1 MRWVVDSSL
10 KARGLVFALGAVV
23 LFLGVTQVRNMPV
36 DVLPEFSPP
45 TVEIRT
51 EALGLSA
58 VEVEQLITAPMEQ
71 NLLNGVAFLDEIRS
85 ESVSGLSSIELI
97 FEPGTELLSA
107 RQVVQE
113 RLTQAHGA
121 LPQVSKPPQML
132 QPLSSTRRVMMVG
145 LSSQEISPI
154 EQSVLARWTIRPR
167 LMGVPGVANVAI
179 WGQRERQLQVHVDPE
194 RLQAAGVSL
203 DQVVE
208 TTGNALWV
216 SPLSF
221 LEASTPGTGGFIDT
235 SQQRIGIQHVLPIDS
250 TDDLAAVIVEG
261 CTNTTPS
268 ATRHVDANCPTDA
281 PRPPVRLGDVTTVV
295 EGHQPLIGDAVFSD
309 GPGLLLVVEKFPEAN
324 TLEVTEGV
332 EDALDGLA
340 PGLSGLE
347 MDPSLYRPATY
358 IEESSD
364 NLREALLIGAI
375 LLALVLGI
383 LLFDWRAALV
393 AVLAIGLSL
402 VAAALV
408 LHLRGT
414 TMNAMVFAGLV
425 LALVVLVDDAVTDT
439 SAIRQRLRA
448 RSGNGDEGA
457 ATSAVRE
464 AALAVRNPALYG
476 TVVIVLTLLPLL
488 VLRGE
493 SGAFFPPLAISYATA
508 VLVSLVVALVATP
521 ALSLTLLG
529 SAPLHGRGSPV
540 ARWLQRGYDRALPKV
555 VPRWPAAVIAV
566 AVAVVAAIG
575 VLPFLDR
582 GRSLLPSFK
591 DTDLLIRWDGAPG
604 TSLAAMQRITDRA
617 GDELRSLPGVRT
629 VGAHVG
635 RAVTSDQVVGINA
648 SEIWVSV
655 HPTADYDETVR
666 SVEEVVDGYPGLD
679 RAVLTYPTERV
690 REVLKRGTDDDL
702 TVRVYGQDLDTLESE
717 AGEVRRALAGIQGV
731 ADPSV
736 QRLAEEPTLEV
747 EVDLARA
754 QLAGV
759 KPGDVRRA
767 AAVLLS
773 GVEVGNLFEQQKVFE
788 VVVWGS
794 PETRQDLADVEDLL
808 IDTPTGGHVRL
819 GDIAELRLR
828 PNPTVIRHEDVS
840 RSLDVTADVRGRDV
854 DSVAADV
861 EERLENLQFPPE
873 HHAELLGDYADRQS
887 DRQRF
892 LLVALVAAI
901 GCFLVLQA
909 GFGSWRLAAVVF
921 AALPAA
927 LLGGLLAAAID
938 GSVVSMG
945 TLVGLLAVLGIAA
958 RHALLL
964 IARCRRLEDDGEPFG
979 PGVVR
984 VAALERLVPVLLT
997 TAAAG
1002 AALAPLLAFGTRVG
1016 HELVHPMVVVV
1027 LGGLLT
1033 SAALNLFAMPSLYLR
1048 FGSRVRRAATVEAE
1062 VDLTEGNGEVAPTT
1076 PGSLRPTYG

>member
-1 MRWVVDSSL
+1 VMRWIVDSSL

-23 LFLGVTQVRNMPV
+23 LFLGVTQLRDMPV

-97 FEPGTELLSA
+97 FEPGTELLDA

-132 QPLSSTRRVMMVG
+132 QPLSSTRRVMMIG
-145 LSSQEISPI
+145 LSSEEISPI

-179 WGQRERQLQVHVDPE
+179 WGQRERQLQVHVDPQ

-281 PRPPVRLGDVTTVV
+281 PRPPVRLGDVTDVV

-324 TLEVTEGV
+324 TREVTEGV

-364 NLREALLIGAI
+364 NLRQALLVGAV

-393 AVLAIGLSL
+393 ALVAIGLSL
-402 VAAALV
+402 VTAALV

-448 RSGNGDEGA
+448 RSGNGDEGGA
-457 ATSAVRE
+457 SVVRD

-476 TVVIVLTLLPLL
+476 TVIIVLTLLPLF

-493 SGAFFPPLAISYATA
+493 SGAFFPPLAITYATA

-529 SAPLHGRGSPV
+529 GTPAHHRGSPV

-555 VPRWPAAVIAV
+555 VPRWPAAAIAV
-566 AVAVVAAIG
+566 AVAVAAAIG
-575 VLPFLDR
+575 VLPLLDR

-604 TSLAAMQRITDRA
+604 TSLTAMQRITDRA
-617 GDELRSLPGVRT
+617 GDELRSLPGVRS

-648 SEIWVSV
+648 SEIWVSL
-655 HPTADYDETVR
+655 HPTADYDETVE
-666 SVEEVVDGYPGLD
+666 SVGEVVGGYPGLD

-702 TVRVYGQDLDTLESE
+702 TVRVFGQDLDTLEVE
-717 AGEVRRALAGIQGV
+717 AGEVQRALAGIQGV
-731 ADPSV
+731 ADPRV
-736 QRLAEEPTLEV
+736 QTLAEEPTLEV

-754 QLAGV
+754 QQAAV

-794 PETRQDLADVEDLL
+794 PGTRQDLADVEDLL
-808 IDTPTGGHVRL
+808 IDTPTGGQVRL
-819 GDIAELRLR
+819 GDVAELRLR

-861 EERLENLQFPPE
+861 EERLENLQFLPE

-887 DRQRF
+887 DRRSF
-892 LLVALVAAI
+892 LLVALAAAI

-927 LLGGLLAAAID
+927 LLGGLLAAALD

-958 RHALLL
+958 RHTLLL
-964 IARCRRLEDDGEPFG
+964 VARCRLLEDDGEPFG

-984 VAALERLVPVLLT
+984 VAALERLVPVLT
-997 TAAAG
+997 TTVAVG
-1002 AALAPLLAFGTRVG
+1002 LALAPLVAFGTRAG
-1016 HELVHPMVVVV
+1016 HELVHPMAVVV
-1027 LGGLLT
+1027 LGGLVT

-1048 FGSRVRRAATVEAE
+1048 FGSRVRRTAS
-1062 VDLTEGNGEVAPTT
+1062 VAPTVDVT
-1076 PGSLRPTYG
+1076 GGNGDVAPPTAAPLRPTYG